1 MLETA
6 HFGPRL
12 SRGARTAPL
21 SHIFPISFYCGFH
34 DLSFGH
40 GHAPTK
46 KRSVR
51 NSMTTTV
58 IDPNMLDF
66 SNLSTL
72 ISNIALIFPGVVSLV
87 VGVVPILFIL
97 AIVGLVFSIFGA
109 IVSMI
114 EGLMHSV
121 FK

>member
-1 MLETA
+1 MVVA
-6 HFGPRL
+6 
-12 SRGARTAPL
+12 
-21 SHIFPISFYCGFH
+21 
-34 DLSFGH
+34 
-40 GHAPTK
+40 
-46 KRSVR
+46 
-51 NSMTTTV
+51 V

-66 SNLSTL
+66 ANLSTL
-72 ISNIALIFPGVVSLV
+72 ISNSALIFPGVVALV

-114 EGLMHSV
+114 EGLMRSV